1 MGNIKKLY
9 IEAHKEDI
17 ETKDIR
23 FENLGYFFDIKS
35 GIGVQKKYIEA
46 DLKIG
51 FVYDFTYEDYNDT
64 DTYCF
69 VILKREG
76 NIYYIAEYYN
86 RFCQYKETYIG
97 DCWVKCDVKKE
108 LGIDIEEWR
117 TKKIYNKIPDM
128 REKVN
133 EYISELD
140 AEYDRCIEWI
150 EEHMDGEACQV
161 SAMEMRAK
169 TLMEVKND
177 LQGRLEELI

>member
-1 MGNIKKLY
+1 MENIKKLY
-9 IEAHKEDI
+9 IETHKEDT
-17 ETKDIR
+17 EPNDIR

-35 GIGVQKKYIEA
+35 GVGVQKKYIES
-46 DLKIG
+46 DLKVG
-51 FVYDFTYEDYNDT
+51 FVYDFIYEDYNDT

-76 NIYYIAEYYN
+76 NIYYIAEYYD
-86 RFCQYKETYIG
+86 RLYQYKEACLG
-97 DCWVKCDVKKE
+97 DCWVKCDVKEE
-108 LGIDIEEWR
+108 LGIDIKEWK

-128 REKVN
+128 REKIKD
-133 EYISELD
+133 YISELD
-140 AEYDRCIEWI
+140 AEYDRCMTWI

-177 LQGRLEELI
+177 LEGRLEELI